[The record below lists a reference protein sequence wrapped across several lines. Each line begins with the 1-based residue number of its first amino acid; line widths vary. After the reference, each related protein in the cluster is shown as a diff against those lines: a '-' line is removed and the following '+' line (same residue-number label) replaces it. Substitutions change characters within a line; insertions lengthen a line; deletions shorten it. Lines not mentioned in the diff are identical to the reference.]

1 MFNISSV
8 HFDIQKI
15 ADSGQCFRI
24 CKTENNRWQVIASNK
39 FTYVDENE
47 TGGYIISCPDEDNG
61 FWTEYFDLNCDYQK
75 FEDSVAADDNFLS
88 AAIEYGK
95 GIRILKQDPW
105 EMLITFIISQRRSI
119 PSIKT
124 CVNRIC
130 SRWGRMLGPGIYSFP
145 EPEALS
151 EASLEELCECGLGYR
166 AEYVYLAAKAAA
178 EHRLDMETL
187 KAYNDEQLYSALLSL
202 RGVGA
207 KVANCVMLFGFYRIA
222 SFPVDVWIDRVQKEY
237 YNGRFP
243 VEKYNGFAGIIQQ
256 YIFFY
261 ARRKNK

>member
-1 MFNISSV
+1 MINIHSE

-24 CKTENNRWQVIASNK
+24 SKTVDDRWQVVASDK
-39 FTYVDENE
+39 LAYVDVCGTDHYLINC
-47 TGGYIISCPDEDNG
+47 SDEDNS
-61 FWTEYFDLNCDYQK
+61 FWTEYFDLDQDYQK
-75 FEDSVAADDNFLS
+75 YADSVDPEDHFLTE
-88 AAIEYGK
+88 AIEYGK

-124 CVNRIC
+124 CVERIC
-130 SRWGRMLGPGIYSFP
+130 SRWGSMLEPGVYSFP
-145 EPEALS
+145 DPDALS
-151 EASLEELCECGLGYR
+151 KASLEELCQCGLGYR
-166 AEYVYLAAKAAA
+166 AEYVFLAAKDVA
-178 EHRLDMETL
+178 EHELDLDAL
-187 KAYNDEQLYSALLSL
+187 KTYSDDQLYSALLSL

-222 SFPVDVWIDRVQKEY
+222 SFPIDVWIDRVQKEHY
-237 YNGRFP
+237 DGRFP
-243 VEKYNGFAGIIQQ
+243 VELYNGFAGIIQQ